1 MAIISKK
8 LSDAGHDY
16 REDLRKAV
24 SDRNN
29 LITLAKTQFQKA
41 RKAAKERYLRK
52 VRN

>member
-1 MAIISKK
+1 VAIISKK

-24 SDRNN
+24 TDRNN
-29 LITLAKTQFQKA
+29 LINIAKTRFKKA
-41 RKAAKERYLRK
+41 RKAARERYLNK

>member
-1 MAIISKK
+1 VAIISKK

-24 SDRNN
+24 TDRNN
-29 LITLAKTQFQKA
+29 LINIAKTRFKKA
-41 RKAAKERYLRK
+41 RERYLNK